1 MENKDVIANFQGTKI
16 FNDKFSAEFH
26 INELEENETIYI
38 QNEGL
43 FIKKDNILEPVESNI
58 GINMSLYEINKN
70 VYAQLP
76 KRTEE
81 ELAQFSETLTKFY
94 KNISNARTML
104 LCREMNYYTIFEFD
118 DAAEEFE
125 TAADAIVT
133 CVGELGELLDVVENE
148 AGLEVWVKLFDSAEV
163 VMMVLFDCESM
174 FVTYRSKV

>member
-1 MENKDVIANFQGTKI
+1 MENKDVIANCQGIKV

-26 INELEENETIYI
+26 IDKFEENDTIYI

-43 FIKKDNILEPVESNI
+43 FIKRGNALEPVEGNV
-58 GINMSLYEINKN
+58 GINMSLYDINKN

-104 LCREMNYYTIFEFD
+104 LCREMNYYTVFEFN

-125 TAADAIVT
+125 TAADAIIT
-133 CVGELGELLDVVENE
+133 CVSELGELLDVVENE
-148 AGLEVWVKLFDSAEV
+148 AGLEVWVKLFESAEV
-163 VMMVLFDCESM
+163 VMMILFDCEPM